1 MSILETAPLLDPL
14 LSALKYKSCV
24 LGVAGGTGS
33 GKTTVARA
41 ILDAVGEDRIAFIEQ
56 DSYYRDVD
64 WRNEAELIHHNFD
77 HPSALDDGLLVAH
90 VAALKAGHPIEVPIY
105 DFVRHR
111 RTARTRRIEPQPVIL
126 VEGILIFVEPGLR
139 ELLDFKIY
147 VDTDAD
153 LRLIRR
159 LGRDMAERG
168 RTVQDV
174 LRQYLETVR
183 PMHLEFVE
191 PSKRWADIIIPE
203 GGEPGGARD
212 GHRPRRAAPRGS
224 EGVATY
230 TLRVVACFEA
240 AHHLTAYRG
249 APEPTHGHSWRVE
262 AVLET
267 AGLDAEGMAWDFV
280 EVQGALRELAARL
293 DHRDI
298 NSVPPSTAR
307 ARRPSGSPPGSSTA

>member
-14 LSALKYKSCV
+14 LAGLKFKPCI

-41 ILDAVGEDRIAFIEQ
+41 ILDGVGEDRITLIEQ

-64 WRNEAELIHHNFD
+64 WRSETELLHHNFD
-77 HPSALDDGLLVAH
+77 HPSALDNELLVSH
-90 VAALKAGHPIEVPIY
+90 IAALKAGHPIEVPIY

-111 RTARTRRIEPQPVIL
+111 RTARTRRVEPQPVIL
-126 VEGILIFVEPGLR
+126 LEGILIFVEPSLR

-203 GGEPGGARD
+203 GGENKVALEMVIAHVEQLLGGK
-212 GHRPRRAAPRGS
+212 
-224 EGVATY
+224 
-230 TLRVVACFEA
+230 
-240 AHHLTAYRG
+240 
-249 APEPTHGHSWRVE
+249 
-262 AVLET
+262 
-267 AGLDAEGMAWDFV
+267 
-280 EVQGALRELAARL
+280 
-293 DHRDI
+293 
-298 NSVPPSTAR
+298 
-307 ARRPSGSPPGSSTA
+307 

>member
-14 LSALKYKSCV
+14 LAGLNFKPCI

-41 ILDAVGEDRIAFIEQ
+41 ILDAVGKERIALIEQ

-64 WRNEAELIHHNFD
+64 WRSETELLHHNFD
-77 HPSALDDGLLVAH
+77 HPSALDNELLISH
-90 VAALKAGHPIEVPIY
+90 IAALKAGHPIEVPIY

-111 RTARTRRIEPQPVIL
+111 RTARTKRVEPQPVIL
-126 VEGILIFVEPGLR
+126 LEGILIFVEPGLR

-203 GGEPGGARD
+203 GGENKVALEMVIAHVQQLLGGR
-212 GHRPRRAAPRGS
+212 
-224 EGVATY
+224 
-230 TLRVVACFEA
+230 
-240 AHHLTAYRG
+240 
-249 APEPTHGHSWRVE
+249 
-262 AVLET
+262 
-267 AGLDAEGMAWDFV
+267 
-280 EVQGALRELAARL
+280 
-293 DHRDI
+293 
-298 NSVPPSTAR
+298 
-307 ARRPSGSPPGSSTA
+307 

>member
-1 MSILETAPLLDPL
+1 MNFKPCI
-14 LSALKYKSCV
+14 

-41 ILDAVGEDRIAFIEQ
+41 ILEAVGEERITFIEQ

-64 WRNEAELIHHNFD
+64 WRNEAELLHHNFD
-77 HPSALDDGLLVAH
+77 HPSALDNELLVSH
-90 VAALKAGHPIEVPIY
+90 LAALKAGHPIEVPIY

-111 RTARTRRIEPQPVIL
+111 RTARTRRVSPQPVIL
-126 VEGILIFVEPGLR
+126 LEGILIFVEANLR

-191 PSKRWADIIIPE
+191 PSKRWADVIIPE
-203 GGEPGGARD
+203 GGENRVALEMVIAHVQQLLGGK
-212 GHRPRRAAPRGS
+212 
-224 EGVATY
+224 
-230 TLRVVACFEA
+230 
-240 AHHLTAYRG
+240 
-249 APEPTHGHSWRVE
+249 
-262 AVLET
+262 
-267 AGLDAEGMAWDFV
+267 
-280 EVQGALRELAARL
+280 
-293 DHRDI
+293 
-298 NSVPPSTAR
+298 
-307 ARRPSGSPPGSSTA
+307 

>member
-1 MSILETAPLLDPL
+1 MALLETAPLLDPL
-14 LSALKYKSCV
+14 LVPLSHKSCV

-33 GKTTVARA
+33 GKTTVVRA
-41 ILDAVGEDRIAFIEQ
+41 ILDAVGTERIALVEQ

-77 HPSALDDGLLVAH
+77 HPAAIDNELLVAH
-90 VAALKAGHPIEVPIY
+90 VAALKAGHPIEVPVY

-126 VEGILIFVEPGLR
+126 LEGILIFVEPDLR

-159 LGRDMAERG
+159 LGRDMSERG

-191 PSKRWADIIIPE
+191 PSKRHADVILPE
-203 GGEPGGARD
+203 GGENKVALEMVIAHVEQLLG
-212 GHRPRRAAPRGS
+212 RR
-224 EGVATY
+224 
-230 TLRVVACFEA
+230 
-240 AHHLTAYRG
+240 
-249 APEPTHGHSWRVE
+249 
-262 AVLET
+262 
-267 AGLDAEGMAWDFV
+267 
-280 EVQGALRELAARL
+280 
-293 DHRDI
+293 
-298 NSVPPSTAR
+298 
-307 ARRPSGSPPGSSTA
+307 